1 MKKKL
6 RVLVCLGGYNP
17 EIAGGAIQQEN
28 IINNL
33 KNKIN
38 FNVISF
44 SKLFDDR
51 VSLSI
56 KKVYRIK
63 KYNNI
68 LILKS
73 IFKLIVYFFAIRN
86 SFDVLHLRG
95 GTKRILILIIMGI
108 LLKKKIIYTP
118 TRYLEDDLN
127 TLRINNKFMYYLLLK
142 VDLIHCIS
150 PIFFKSK
157 NKFITKKFNYKYI
170 PNLVDTNKFKKED
183 KVENKIPKII
193 CVGFFSKI
201 KNQLLLYKA
210 WLNIL
215 QIKNCHLIFVGKKK
229 FDYYLSKKDI
239 YKNIFND
246 AKNRNILN
254 KLKFIDH
261 DRDMKKHYNH
271 SDIFV
276 LPSTT
281 EGMPNSLLEAMS
293 CSLPCVVTNLKF
305 ITTPI
310 IINGKNGY
318 LFKRNNKKDLENC
331 LIKLIKSKKLRKKMG
346 KTAKKY
352 VENNF
357 SFKKNYFK
365 YEKMYHDIYAI
376 DK

>member
-38 FNVISF
+38 FSVISF

-51 VSLSI
+51 LSLKI
-56 KKVYRIK
+56 KKIYRIK

-73 IFKLIVYFFAIRN
+73 IFKLIIYFFAIRN

-95 GTKRILILIIMGI
+95 GAKRISILIIMGI

-127 TLRINNKFMYYLLLK
+127 TLRLNNKIMYYLLLK
-142 VDLIHCIS
+142 VNLVHCIS
-150 PIFFKSK
+150 PIFFKFE
-157 NKFITKKFNYKYI
+157 NKFIKKKFNYKYI
-170 PNLVDTNKFKKED
+170 PNLVDTKKFKKE
-183 KVENKIPKII
+183 KKINNRIPQII

-215 QIKNCHLIFVGKKK
+215 EKNNCHLIFIGKKK
-229 FDYYLSKKDI
+229 FDYYLSKNDI
-239 YKNIFND
+239 YKKIYND
-246 AKNRNILN
+246 AKNKNILG
-254 KLKFIDH
+254 KLKFLDQV
-261 DRDMKKHYNH
+261 RNMKKYYNK

-293 CSLPCVVTNLKF
+293 CKLPCIATNLKF

-318 LFKRNNKKDLENC
+318 LFTRNSKKELESC
-331 LIKLIKSKKLRKKMG
+331 IIKLIKSKNLRKRMG
-346 KTAKKY
+346 ESARKY
-352 VENNF
+352 VANYF
-357 SFKKNYFK
+357 SFKNNYFR
-365 YEKMYHDIYAI
+365 YEKMYHDIYTI